1 MIVIAEVIEVIVEVI
16 EVIIFVI
23 IDIGEEQTS
32 ASFSCSRA
40 VDTGTNDSS
49 SRGDAETRREMMR
62 NVFLRALRASA

>member
-23 IDIGEEQTS
+23 IDIGEEHTS

-49 SRGDAETRREMMR
+49 SRGDAETRRRGAEDALLS
-62 NVFLRALRASA
+62 NLRVSA